1 MSLLMDA
8 LRKAE
13 QQKRHGAVSP
23 AAPAGAGDGG
33 GKLSLE
39 PLTDPAGTFPPPPQP
54 VAPQEDLDRRLP
66 ELPKRL
72 EELDDQFFTTDPVLQ
87 KSIRAFAEA
96 KTLAAEPIPVP
107 GNTTGNARAAAQ
119 NVFAV
124 KQTAPTSGHGFAI
137 SVGVGTLIA
146 VAAIGGY
153 FYWQMQPKGGLVA
166 GAGLAAQQAAAPA
179 QQAPAAQTIP
189 ASTTVLQTPPATLS
203 QDAAAPP
210 AAEQRAVRVSVP
222 EAAKPAAGRQ
232 ETVVVSRSP
241 AAQPPQGL
249 PPQPAALPDT
259 VIRLS
264 TRSGKPDGAMET
276 AHAAFTRGETDL
288 ARAIWLKSLQSDSR
302 NINALHGLAAIFQLE
317 GKPDQ
322 AAVLYG
328 RVLEVDPKDA
338 LAHAGLLAISV
349 PADLRQAESQLKGLL
364 AEQPNSPHLH
374 FALGNL
380 YLNDSRWAE
389 AQQAFFKAHVA
400 DPANPDY
407 LYNLA
412 VSLDYLHQ
420 ASLAAQYYARAQ
432 DAARSQPTA
441 FDPAQV
447 EERLRT
453 LRNERQR

>member
-1 MSLLMDA
+1 MDA
-8 LRKAE
+8 LRRAE
-13 QQKRHGAVSP
+13 QQKQQGAASSDL
-23 AAPAGAGDGG
+23 PAGAGAGG

-39 PLTDPAGTFPPPPQP
+39 PLAAAGT
-54 VAPQEDLDRRLP
+54 APSPSPAPRAAEEARRLP

-72 EELDDQFFTTDPVLQ
+72 EELDDQFFAADPVLQ
-87 KSIRAFAEA
+87 KSIRALAETKA
-96 KTLAAEPIPVP
+96 RAAEPPPAPVNAP
-107 GNTTGNARAAAQ
+107 VDNARAAAQ

-124 KQTAPTSGHGFAI
+124 KQAAPTIGHGFAI
-137 SVGVGTLIA
+137 TVGVATLIA

-153 FYWQMQPKGGLVA
+153 FYWQMQPRGGLVA
-166 GAGLAAQQAAAPA
+166 GPGLAAPQPPAVPPPAPAVQPAPPVPVAATTAAAATPELSPPAASARAAPA
-179 QQAPAAQTIP
+179 PRPAVAPA
-189 ASTTVLQTPPATLS
+189 
-203 QDAAAPP
+203 
-210 AAEQRAVRVSVP
+210 
-222 EAAKPAAGRQ
+222 
-232 ETVVVSRSP
+232 
-241 AAQPPQGL
+241 PPQGAPERL
-249 PPQPAALPDT
+249 VAPADGG
-259 VIRLS
+259 IRFS
-264 TRSGKPDGAMET
+264 SSQKTAGMEMEA

-288 ARAIWLKSLQSDSR
+288 ARTIWLKTLQSDSR

-322 AAVLYG
+322 AAVLYR

-338 LAHAGLLAISV
+338 VAHAGLLAIGT
-349 PADLRQAESQLKGLL
+349 PADPRQAESRLKGLL

-380 YLNDSRWAE
+380 YMGDSRWAE

-412 VSLDYLHQ
+412 VSLDYLRQ
-420 ASLAAQYYARAQ
+420 TGLAVQYYARAQ
-432 DAARSQPTA
+432 DAARSQPVA
-441 FDPAQV
+441 FDPARV